1 MAEAAVKPNLREAV
15 SLFEAGCLM
24 EAERLCKLLLK
35 DNSVNVGANHLL
47 GVSLCSRGQYKEGAD
62 FLENVVDLQ
71 PLNFNALRS
80 LGDSYQCQH
89 RHEDAVRVYRRCL
102 SDKGSLLSTYI
113 KISICLNEL
122 GLHDEAIRACKA
134 AIALSPSAFEA
145 YFGLGSLLQDQYE
158 TDGALIANGRSA
170 ALAPDRPE
178 PITNIGLLLKESG
191 SIDAA
196 IAVHRHAISIFPNYA
211 YAHINLAAGLLA
223 SGQWDEGWNE
233 YEWRWQAQDLGF
245 RRPTSDKPEWTGQD
259 LTGQT
264 LLICE
269 EQGFGDTLQFIRL
282 AALVRPLC
290 ARVVVQCRAPLARII
305 ASAAGVDEVVTEFP
319 DRSGYDCW
327 VSLMSL
333 MARLGVTL
341 DSVPATTPYLFTPAD
356 ARRSWASVVPTSGT
370 LKVGLVW
377 AGDPKLGCAAARK
390 MDSRRSMAL
399 SQFAPLAQI
408 PDVTWVSLQKGPASK
423 QVESAPGGLALI
435 DPMDGVRDYADTAA
449 IIEQLDLVIGVDTS
463 VIHLAGAL
471 GKPVWALSR
480 FDGCWRWLLDRDDS
494 PWYPTLRLFRQE
506 RPGDWGPVV
515 ERVKRELTLVAEG
528 AGDTVLC
535 RSEAE

>member
-1 MAEAAVKPNLREAV
+1 MSDKQIAR
-15 SLFEAGCLM
+15 
-24 EAERLCKLLLK
+24 
-35 DNSVNVGANHLL
+35 
-47 GVSLCSRGQYKEGAD
+47 GVSLLKAGKSEEAAALFRALSSRQPESAQAIFGIALNLHRSGALPQAVAVYNTLTSTRLASSACSNRGA
-62 FLENVVDLQ
+62 
-71 PLNFNALRS
+71 ALKRM
-80 LGDSYQCQH
+80 G
-89 RHEDAVRVYRRCL
+89 RM
-102 SDKGSLLSTYI
+102 
-113 KISICLNEL
+113 
-122 GLHDEAIRACKA
+122 DEAVASYIEAVIRKPDLAEAYANMGAILQETDHPSAAVDACQR
-134 AIALSPSAFEA
+134 AIALAPNLHTSYMAMGHA
-145 YFGLGSLLQDQYE
+145 LQDM
-158 TDGALIANGRSA
+158 GNHPGCFRALRRA
-170 ALAPDRPE
+170 ALAE
-178 PITNIGLLLKESG
+178 PTKASTHYNLAEALLLNG
-191 SIDAA
+191 NFID
-196 IAVHRHAISIFPNYA
+196 
-211 YAHINLAAGLLA
+211 
-223 SGQWDEGWNE
+223 GWNE
-233 YEWRWQAQDLGF
+233 YEWRWQVQELGF
-245 RRPTSDKPEWTGQD
+245 KRPVSDKPEWTGQD
-259 LTGQT
+259 LTGKT

-290 ARVVVQCRAPLARII
+290 ARVVVQCRAPLARIV

-390 MDSRRSMAL
+390 MDSRRSVAL

-408 PDVTWVSLQKGPASK
+408 PHVTWVSLQKGPASK
-423 QVESAPGGLALI
+423 QVESAPGGLTLI

-449 IIEQLDLVIGVDTS
+449 IIEQLDIVIGVDTS

-480 FDGCWRWLLDRDDS
+480 FDGCWRWLLDREDS

-506 RPGDWGPVV
+506 QPGDWGPVV
-515 ERVKRELTLVAEG
+515 ERVRQALTLAAKG
-528 AGDTVLC
+528 AGDTL
-535 RSEAE
+535 